1 MQLLQQ
7 LTNKHKWEVN
17 RACIYVLVSW
27 YIIHDQVDVTK
38 LVQSSEASDLLRN
51 NTDDALKHGAFGV
64 PG

>member
-7 LTNKHKWEVN
+7 LTNKHEWEVN
-17 RACIYVLVSW
+17 RVCICVLISLYV
-27 YIIHDQVDVTK
+27 IQVDVSN
-38 LVQSSEASDLLRN
+38 LVQSSEASDLLRS